1 MTQLEFLKHSVD
13 TLDRLGVD
21 YMIVGS
27 YACMAYG
34 ESRLTQDI
42 DIVVDL
48 PMKAVADFCAAY
60 PPPVFYVSEP
70 AVRDAVRTRFQFNV
84 LHPSSLNKIDYIL
97 PRLDEWGAG
106 RMDRRQRIRLLPERD
121 VDVASPEDVILG
133 KLWYHSLGGSEK
145 HLRDIAGILRISGDA
160 VDRADVSS
168 WAQNLGY
175 SAAWDEILKKQDGG

>member
-1 MTQLEFLKHSVD
+1 MTQVEFLKHSVD
-13 TLDRLGVD
+13 TLDRLEIE
-21 YMIVGS
+21 YMVVGS

-48 PMKAVADFCAAY
+48 TMKAVGEFCAAY
-60 PPPVFYVSEP
+60 PSPDFYISEP

-97 PRLDEWGAG
+97 PRIDEWGAA
-106 RMDRRQRIRLLPERD
+106 RMNRRQRVRLLPGQE

-133 KLWYHSLGGSEK
+133 KLWYHSMG
-145 HLRDIAGILRISGDA
+145 
-160 VDRADVSS
+160 
-168 WAQNLGY
+168 
-175 SAAWDEILKKQDGG
+175 

>member
-13 TLDRLGVD
+13 TLDRLGVK

-34 ESRLTQDI
+34 EARLTQDI
-42 DIVVDL
+42 DIVIDL
-48 PMKAVADFCAAY
+48 SMQAVAEFCAAH
-60 PPPVFYVSEP
+60 PPPLFYVSET

-97 PRLDEWGAG
+97 PRIDAWGAG
-106 RMDRRQRIRLLPERD
+106 RMDRRRRVRLLPGRE

-133 KLWYHSLGGSEK
+133 KLWYHSLGGSDK
-145 HLRDIAGILRISGDA
+145 HLRDIAGILRTSGDA
-160 VDRADVSS
+160 VDRADVLA
-168 WAQNLGY
+168 WAEKLGY
-175 SAAWDEILKKQDGG
+175 TAVWNKILKKLDG

>member
-13 TLDRLGVD
+13 TLDRLGAN

-48 PMKAVADFCAAY
+48 PMRAVRDFCAAY
-60 PPPVFYVSEP
+60 PAPEFYVSEP
-70 AVRDAVRTRFQFNV
+70 AVREAVRDRSQFNV

-97 PRLDEWGAG
+97 PRIDAWGAG
-106 RMDRRQRIRLLPERD
+106 RMNRRQRVKLLPDRD

-133 KLWYHSLGGSEK
+133 KLWYHSMGGSEK

-160 VDRADVSS
+160 VDRADVTA
-168 WAQNLGY
+168 WAETLGY
-175 SAAWDEILKKQDGG
+175 SAIWNEILKKVDGN